1 MLLSKTMLLVN
12 KQRTKGFQNL
22 HRIVP
27 ALMVNQTIGR
37 NVSAVGELTPLLN
50 FFALEHPLRQIFLP

>member
-27 ALMVNQTIGR
+27 ALMVNQTHGR

-50 FFALEHPLRQIFLP
+50 FFASEHPPRLLFLP